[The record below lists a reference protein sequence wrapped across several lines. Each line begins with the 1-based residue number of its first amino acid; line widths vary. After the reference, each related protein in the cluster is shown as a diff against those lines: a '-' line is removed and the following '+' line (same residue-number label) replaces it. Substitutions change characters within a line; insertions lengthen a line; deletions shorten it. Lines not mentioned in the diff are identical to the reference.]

1 MNSER
6 EVLRT
11 QDSSSEISKV
21 KHKEQLNAIVK
32 SVAF

>member
-1 MNSER
+1 MNSEG

-21 KHKEQLNAIVK
+21 KHKERQRN
-32 SVAF
+32 S